1 MKLSWLAGLVGL
13 GEDAQ
18 DEKVATA
25 LEARVTLAKGLESE
39 VGALKASLEQASTQ
53 AKALEARAMQAES
66 ARDAALLALENMPP
80 APEMPEPTPA
90 ATGKF
95 KPGDDVLY
103 QGSAGK
109 VKAVMGPEMICELED
124 GRCAPD
130 SRLEAANSPAAVAFQ
145 HRVAILESF
154 AAGIQG
160 HTVTPDKLRAMAMVD
175 GIEGVRQAIDTIKAS
190 VPSNAQRQAVARGVI
205 EALAP
210 AAGAKPVAGTSDRQ
224 AKIRNR
230 VYGGN

>member
-1 MKLSWLAGLVGL
+1 MARLSLKYLAGVFALAGSAT
-13 GEDAQ
+13 ED
-18 DEKVATA
+18 EVADA
-25 LEARVTLAKGLESE
+25 LEAE
-39 VGALKASLEQASTQ
+39 LKAG
-53 AKALEARAMQAES
+53 KEARAHAVKLEADVLALSAKVQQAES
-66 ARDAALLALENMPP
+66 ARDAALLALESLPPPPVAPEPVAAP
-80 APEMPEPTPA
+80 APA
-90 ATGKF
+90 GKF

-109 VKAVMGPEMICELED
+109 VKAVMGPEMVCELED

-160 HTVTPDKLRAMAMVD
+160 HTITPDKLRAMAMVD

-190 VPSNAQRQAVARGVI
+190 VPANTQRQAVARGVL

-210 AAGAKPVAGTSDRQ
+210 NHSAIPDAG
-224 AKIRNR
+224 
-230 VYGGN
+230 GGMVLQGSTLVIGGR